1 MRDQRKLK
9 RQKTKVFRKYYRG
22 NYFGLSCSGV
32 AFRLAETLNRNNKDT
47 LWWWCI
53 GLADFTVHGKNN
65 GSRVFSEEMNI
76 ANHAVARSFPSVG
89 NREAE
94 QHNEEEL

>member
-1 MRDQRKLK
+1 M
-9 RQKTKVFRKYYRG
+9 
-22 NYFGLSCSGV
+22 
-32 AFRLAETLNRNNKDT
+32 
-47 LWWWCI
+47 
-53 GLADFTVHGKNN
+53 ADFTVHGKNN